1 MNLAL
6 VVCFWVAL
14 GLLLQAYVGYAL
26 ALWMLARLGIGRLAG
41 SKTSHSEDC
50 PSVSLLVA
58 AHNEEDVIDAKIVN
72 CAQLDYPVEKIEI
85 LLGSDG
91 STDATVERARQHGLT
106 NMRVFDFPERGGKA
120 SVLNRLAEAAE
131 GEILAFSDANTIY
144 DPQAMRLL
152 VDGFRDARV
161 GCVSGRLR
169 LVSPDANP
177 GGRGE
182 GLYWRYE
189 TAIKRLESRL
199 GAVIGANG
207 AIYAIRRQLFVPI
220 PEGTI
225 NDDFFLSAKVLEQGR
240 RSIYE
245 PEAEATEQTAASLAG
260 EYRRHLRDAA
270 GHFQVLALT
279 WRLLNPMRGR
289 VAFGYFSHRVIRWFA
304 PFLLGAMLL
313 TSGMLVGH
321 ALYRGLFI
329 MQAVG
334 YGLALLGYGGMRLR
348 MRIGPLF
355 VPLYVGMVHLALLM
369 GFVRHLTGRQ
379 SAAWTPERTR
389 GV

>member
-1 MNLAL
+1 MNVAI
-6 VVCFWVAL
+6 VVCFWLSFV
-14 GLLLQAYVGYAL
+14 LLAHAYAGYPL
-26 ALWMLARLGIGRLAG
+26 VLWVLARLGMGRSSSG
-41 SKTSHSEDC
+41 GRKDSEDC
-50 PSVSLLVA
+50 PLVSLLVA
-58 AHNEEDVIDAKIVN
+58 AHNEESVIDAKIEN
-72 CAQLDYPVEKIEI
+72 CAHLDYPIEKIEI

-91 STDATVERARQHGLT
+91 STDATVERARRHGLP
-106 NMRVFDFPERGGKA
+106 NLRVFDFPERGGKA
-120 SVLNRLAEAAE
+120 SVLNRLAQAAQ
-131 GEILAFSDANTIY
+131 GEILAFSDANTMF

-152 VDGFRDARV
+152 VDGFEDAKV

-169 LVSPDANP
+169 LVSPNANP

-207 AIYAIRRQLFVPI
+207 AIYAIRRELFVAI
-220 PEGTI
+220 PGGTI
-225 NDDFFLSAKVLEQGR
+225 NDDFFLSAKVLEQGW
-240 RSIYE
+240 RSIYR
-245 PEAEATEQTAASLAG
+245 PEAEASEQTATSLAG

-279 WRLLNPMRGR
+279 WRLLNPMGGR

-304 PFLLGAMLL
+304 PFLLGV
-313 TSGMLVGH
+313 MLVASALLAGH
-321 ALYRGLFI
+321 PLYRAMFT

-334 YGLALLGYGGMRLR
+334 YGLALLGYCGMRLR

-369 GFVRHLTGRQ
+369 GLVRHLTGRQ